1 MKHFIDWFLHLDTN
15 LTDLTQRAGG
25 WIYGLLFLVILC
37 ETGLVVTPFL
47 PGDSLLFAVGALAA
61 KGGLD
66 IRLLAV
72 LLTVAAILGDALN
85 YHIGQYLGPRVLR
98 GDGSRWLNRKHLAR
112 TEQFFEKY
120 GARTVVL
127 ARFVPIV
134 RTFAPFVAGI
144 GSMRYSRFLV
154 YNVIGA
160 LIWMCVFLG
169 AGYFLGQIQFVKE
182 RFTLV
187 VFGIIGVSV
196 LPMLFELAKVR
207 WQAVR
212 EQRSAALSQV
222 EKSHR

>member
-25 WIYGLLFLVILC
+25 WIYGLLFLVIFC

>member
-25 WIYGLLFLVILC
+25 WIYGLLFLVIFC

-169 AGYFLGQIQFVKE
+169 AGYFLGQIPFVKE

-187 VFGIIGVSV
+187 VFGIIGFSV

-212 EQRSAALSQV
+212 EQRAAALSQV